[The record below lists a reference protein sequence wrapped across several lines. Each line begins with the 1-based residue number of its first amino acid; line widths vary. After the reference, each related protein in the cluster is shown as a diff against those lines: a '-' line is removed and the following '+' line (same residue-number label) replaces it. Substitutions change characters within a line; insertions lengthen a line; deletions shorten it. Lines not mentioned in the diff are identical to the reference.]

1 MKLHLPFP
9 AGRAFSA
16 PAAAA
21 AAAQG
26 DTENMTTGKDE
37 ENGNDG
43 QQGIGADAHGY
54 PSFLYDRPFGVRVL
68 KVLRFLRFLRFDSPF
83 GAEGCGGALEA
94 QIVVPFPLGST
105 D

>member
-1 MKLHLPFP
+1 VKLHLPFP

-68 KVLRFLRFLRFDSPF
+68 KVLRFLRFDSPF
-83 GAEGCGGALEA
+83 GAEGCGGVLEA